1 MAVVPEMAGGGPHAG
16 GRVAQAGAPLAR
28 ARIVFVMAHGRGGSP
43 EDMLRLA
50 EHLALPDAAF
60 LAPAAAGGSWWPASF
75 LAPLAA
81 NEPGLSSG
89 LDVFRKLVGRLQE
102 SGVGTDRIVPM
113 GFSQGACL
121 ALEYAA
127 RSGRAFRGVVGLS
140 GGLVGTGE
148 AGGPAT
154 DALYGHAPKRFD
166 YRAPPPGGPVFLGC
180 HERDPHIPLA
190 RVRETEVVMR
200 ALGAEVVTRIY
211 PGGGHG
217 ITEDEVGIARQ
228 LLARVAGATPPA

>member
-1 MAVVPEMAGGGPHAG
+1 MAGGGPHAG
-16 GRVAQAGAPLAR
+16 ERVERAGVPLAR
-28 ARIVFVMAHGRGGSP
+28 ASLVLVMAHGRGGSP

-60 LAPAAAGGSWWPASF
+60 VAPAAAGGSWWPASF

-89 LDVFRKLVGRLQE
+89 LGVFRTLIGQLQD
-102 SGVGTDRIVPM
+102 SGAGVDRIVLM

-127 RSGRAFRGVVGLS
+127 RSGRVFRGVVGLS

-154 DALYGHAPKRFD
+154 EALYGHAPKRFD
-166 YRAPPPGGPVFLGC
+166 YPAPLPGSSVFLGC

-190 RVRETEVVMR
+190 RVRESETAFER
-200 ALGAEVVTRIY
+200 LGGAVTVKVL
-211 PGGGHG
+211 PGAGHG
-217 ITEDEVGIARQ
+217 ITEEEVQALRGLYNR
-228 LLARVAGATPPA
+228 

>member
-1 MAVVPEMAGGGPHAG
+1 MADGGPHAG
-16 GRVAQAGAPLAR
+16 ERVAQAGAPLAR
-28 ARIVFVMAHGRGGSP
+28 ARVVLVMAHGRGGSP

-60 LAPAAAGGSWWPASF
+60 VAPAAAGGSWWPASF

-89 LDVFRKLVGRLQE
+89 LGVFRTLIGQLQD
-102 SGVGTDRIVPM
+102 SGIKPDRIVLM

-127 RSGRAFRGVVGLS
+127 RSGRVFRGVVGLS
-140 GGLVGTGE
+140 GGLVGTSE
-148 AGGPAT
+148 AGGPEI
-154 DALYGHAPKRFD
+154 DALYGHVSKRFD
-166 YRAPPPGGPVFLGC
+166 YPTSLPDSSVFLGC

-190 RVRETEVVMR
+190 RVRESEAVFER
-200 ALGAEVVTRIY
+200 LGSAVTVKVL
-211 PGGGHG
+211 PGAGHG
-217 ITEDEVGIARQ
+217 IVEDEVRALRGLYNR
-228 LLARVAGATPPA
+228 

>member
-1 MAVVPEMAGGGPHAG
+1 MAGELEISGGGPHAG
-16 GRVAQAGAPLAR
+16 GRIAHAGTPLAR
-28 ARIVFVMAHGRGGSP
+28 ARVVLVMAHGRGGSP

-89 LDVFRKLVGRLQE
+89 LGVFRTLIEQLQD
-102 SGVGTDRIVPM
+102 SGIEPDRIVLI
-113 GFSQGACL
+113 GFSQGGCL

-127 RSGRAFRGVVGLS
+127 RSGRVFRGVVGLS

-154 DALYGHAPKRFD
+154 DELYGHTPKRFD
-166 YRAPPPGGPVFLGC
+166 YAASLPDSSVFLGC
-180 HERDPHIPLA
+180 HELDPHIPLA
-190 RVRETEVVMR
+190 RVRESEAVFER
-200 ALGAEVVTRIY
+200 LGSAVTVKVL
-211 PGGGHG
+211 PGTGHG
-217 ITEDEVGIARQ
+217 IIEDEVRALRGLYNR
-228 LLARVAGATPPA
+228 

>member
-1 MAVVPEMAGGGPHAG
+1 MMAGVAETADGGPHAD
-16 GRVAQAGAPLAR
+16 GRVARAGVPLGR
-28 ARIVFVMAHGRGGSP
+28 ARVVLVMAHGRGGSP

-89 LDVFRKLVGRLQE
+89 LGVLRTLIGRLQD
-102 SGVGTDRIVPM
+102 SGVGTDRIVLL

-127 RSGRAFRGVVGLS
+127 RSGGVFKGVVGLS

-148 AGGPAT
+148 AGGPTT

-166 YRAPPPGGPVFLGC
+166 YDASLAGSSVFLGC

-190 RVRETEVVMR
+190 RVHESETAFDRLGSAVTVEV
-200 ALGAEVVTRIY
+200 LPGA
-211 PGGGHG
+211 GHG
-217 ITEDEVGIARQ
+217 IVEEEIRALRGLYNR
-228 LLARVAGATPPA
+228 

>member
-1 MAVVPEMAGGGPHAG
+1 MAGSPELADGGPHAG
-16 GRVAQAGAPLAR
+16 GRVAQAGTPLAR
-28 ARIVFVMAHGRGGSP
+28 ARVVLVMAHGCGGSP

-60 LAPAAAGGSWWPASF
+60 VAPAAAGGSWWPASF

-89 LDVFRKLVGRLQE
+89 LGVLRSLIGQLQD
-102 SGVGTDRIVPM
+102 SGIGMDRIVLM

-127 RSGRAFRGVVGLS
+127 RSSRVFRGVVGLS
-140 GGLVGTGE
+140 GGLMGTGE
-148 AGGPAT
+148 ADGPAT
-154 DALYGHAPKRFD
+154 DALYGHAPKCFD
-166 YRAPPPGGPVFLGC
+166 YPAPLPDSSVFLGC

-190 RVRETEVVMR
+190 RVRESEVVFER
-200 ALGAEVVTRIY
+200 LGSAVTVKVL
-211 PGGGHG
+211 PGAGHG
-217 ITEDEVGIARQ
+217 IVEEEVRALRGLYNR
-228 LLARVAGATPPA
+228 

>member
-1 MAVVPEMAGGGPHAG
+1 VAGFAEPEGGGPHAG

-28 ARIVFVMAHGRGGSP
+28 ARVVLVMAHGRGGSP
-43 EDMLRLA
+43 EDMLGLA

-60 LAPAAAGGSWWPASF
+60 LAPAASGGSWWPASF
-75 LAPLAA
+75 LAPVAA

-89 LDVFRKLVGRLQE
+89 LSVFRTLIGKLRD
-102 SGVGTDRIVPM
+102 SGIGTDRIVLM

-127 RSGRAFRGVVGLS
+127 RSGGVFKGVLGLS

-148 AGGPAT
+148 AGGPPT
-154 DALYGHAPKRFD
+154 DALYGYTPKRFD
-166 YRAPPPGGPVFLGC
+166 YDASLPGGPVFLGC

-190 RVRETEVVMR
+190 RVYESETVFAR
-200 ALGAEVVTRIY
+200 LGSAVTVKILS
-211 PGGGHG
+211 GAGHG
-217 ITEDEVGIARQ
+217 IVEEEI
-228 LLARVAGATPPA
+228 RVLRGFYNQ

>member
-1 MAVVPEMAGGGPHAG
+1 MAGMGPHAD
-16 GRVAQAGAPLAR
+16 GRVARGGAPLAR
-28 ARIVFVMAHGRGGSP
+28 ARVVLVMAHGRGGSP

-50 EHLALPDAAF
+50 EHLALPDAAI

-75 LAPLAA
+75 LAPIAA

-89 LDVFRKLVGRLQE
+89 LGVFHTLIGQLQD
-102 SGVGTDRIVPM
+102 SSIGTDRIVLI

-121 ALEYAA
+121 TLEYAA
-127 RSGRAFRGVVGLS
+127 RSGGVFKGVVGLS

-154 DALYGHAPKRFD
+154 DVLYGYAPKRFD
-166 YRAPPPGGPVFLGC
+166 YDASLPGGSVFLGC

-190 RVRETEVVMR
+190 RVHESETVFKR
-200 ALGAEVVTRIY
+200 LGSAVTVKVL
-211 PGGGHG
+211 PGVGHG
-217 ITEDEVGIARQ
+217 IVEEEVRALRGLYNR
-228 LLARVAGATPPA
+228 

>member
-1 MAVVPEMAGGGPHAG
+1 MAAAGPHAG
-16 GRVAQAGAPLAR
+16 GRVAQAGVPLAR
-28 ARIVFVMAHGRGGSP
+28 ARVVFVMAHGRGGSP
-43 EDMLRLA
+43 EDMLGLA

-127 RSGRAFRGVVGLS
+127 RSGRAFKGVVGLS

-148 AGGPAT
+148 AGGPPA

-166 YRAPPPGGPVFLGC
+166 YGATRPSGPVLLGC

-190 RVRETEVVMR
+190 RVRESARVFER
-200 ALGAEVVTRIY
+200 LGSAVTVEIL
-211 PGGGHG
+211 PGAGHG
-217 ITEDEVGIARQ
+217 IVEEEVRALRGLYNR
-228 LLARVAGATPPA
+228 

>member
-1 MAVVPEMAGGGPHAG
+1 MVGGGPHAG
-16 GRVAQAGAPLAR
+16 GRVVQAGAPLAR
-28 ARIVFVMAHGRGGSP
+28 ARVVLVMAHGRGGSP
-43 EDMLRLA
+43 EDMLRLG
-50 EHLALPDAAF
+50 EHLALPEAAF
-60 LAPAAAGGSWWPASF
+60 VAPAAAGGSWWPASF

-89 LDVFRKLVGRLQE
+89 LGVVRTLIGTLQD
-102 SGVGTDRIVPM
+102 SGIGPDRIVLM

-127 RSGRAFRGVVGLS
+127 RSGRVFRGVVGLS

-166 YRAPPPGGPVFLGC
+166 YAASLPGSSVFLGC

-190 RVRETEVVMR
+190 RVQESAAVFER
-200 ALGAEVVTRIY
+200 LGSAVTVKVLA
-211 PGGGHG
+211 GAGHG
-217 ITEDEVGIARQ
+217 IVEEEVQALRGFYNR
-228 LLARVAGATPPA
+228 

>member
-1 MAVVPEMAGGGPHAG
+1 MADGGPHAG
-16 GRVAQAGAPLAR
+16 GRIAQEGVPLAR
-28 ARIVFVMAHGRGGSP
+28 ARVVLVMAHGRGGSP

-60 LAPAAAGGSWWPASF
+60 VAPAAAGGSWWPASF
-75 LAPLAA
+75 LAPIAA

-89 LDVFRKLVGRLQE
+89 LGVFRTLIGTLQD
-102 SGVGTDRIVPM
+102 SGIGPDRIVLM

-127 RSGRAFRGVVGLS
+127 RSGRVFKGVVGLS

-154 DALYGHAPKRFD
+154 DALYGHAPKHFD
-166 YRAPPPGGPVFLGC
+166 YPASLPGSSVFLGC

-190 RVRETEVVMR
+190 RVRESEAVFER
-200 ALGAEVVTRIY
+200 LGSAVTVTVL
-211 PGGGHG
+211 PGTGHG
-217 ITEDEVGIARQ
+217 IVEEEVRALRGLYNR
-228 LLARVAGATPPA
+228 

>member
-1 MAVVPEMAGGGPHAG
+1 MAAAGPHAG
-16 GRVAQAGAPLAR
+16 GRVAQAGVPLAR
-28 ARIVFVMAHGRGGSP
+28 ARVVFVMAHGRGGSP
-43 EDMLRLA
+43 EDMLGLA

-127 RSGRAFRGVVGLS
+127 RSGRAFKGVVGLS

-148 AGGPAT
+148 AGGPPA

-166 YRAPPPGGPVFLGC
+166 YGAMRPSGPVFLGC

-190 RVRETEVVMR
+190 RVHESARVFER
-200 ALGAEVVTRIY
+200 LGGAVTVEIL
-211 PGGGHG
+211 PGAGHG
-217 ITEDEVGIARQ
+217 IVEEEVRALRGLYNR
-228 LLARVAGATPPA
+228 

>member
-1 MAVVPEMAGGGPHAG
+1 MAEGPEAAGGGPHAG
-16 GRVAQAGAPLAR
+16 GRVAQAGVPLAR
-28 ARIVFVMAHGRGGSP
+28 ARVVLVMAHGRGGSP
-43 EDMLRLA
+43 DDMLRLA

-60 LAPAAAGGSWWPASF
+60 LAPEAAGGSWWPASF
-75 LAPLAA
+75 LAPIAD

-89 LDVFRKLVGRLQE
+89 LGVFRALIGQLQD
-102 SGVGTDRIVPM
+102 SGIGTDRIVLM

-127 RSGRAFRGVVGLS
+127 RSGRVFRGVVGLS

-148 AGGPAT
+148 ADGPAT

-166 YRAPPPGGPVFLGC
+166 YDASLPGGSVFLGC

-190 RVRETEVVMR
+190 RVHESEKVFAR
-200 ALGAEVVTRIY
+200 LGSAVTVKLL
-211 PGGGHG
+211 PGAGHG
-217 ITEDEVGIARQ
+217 IVEEEVRALRGLYNR
-228 LLARVAGATPPA
+228 

>member
-1 MAVVPEMAGGGPHAG
+1 MAAAGPHAG
-16 GRVAQAGAPLAR
+16 GRVAQAGVPLAR
-28 ARIVFVMAHGRGGSP
+28 ARVVFVMAHGRGGSP
-43 EDMLRLA
+43 EDMLGLA

-127 RSGRAFRGVVGLS
+127 RSGRAFKGVVGLS

-148 AGGPAT
+148 AGGPPA
-154 DALYGHAPKRFD
+154 DALYGHAAKRFD
-166 YRAPPPGGPVFLGC
+166 YGAMRPSGPVFLGC

-190 RVRETEVVMR
+190 RVHESARVFER
-200 ALGAEVVTRIY
+200 LGGAVTVEIL
-211 PGGGHG
+211 PGAGHG
-217 ITEDEVGIARQ
+217 IVEEEVRALRGLYNR
-228 LLARVAGATPPA
+228 

>member
-1 MAVVPEMAGGGPHAG
+1 MAGVPEMTGGGPHAG
-16 GRVAQAGAPLAR
+16 GRVAQAGTPLAR
-28 ARIVFVMAHGRGGSP
+28 ARVAFVMAHGRGGSP

-50 EHLALPDAAF
+50 EHLALPDAAV

-75 LAPLAA
+75 LAPVAA

-89 LDVFRKLVGRLQE
+89 LGVFQALIGQLQD
-102 SGVGTDRIVPM
+102 SGVGTDRIVLL

-127 RSGRAFRGVVGLS
+127 RSGRVFKGVVGLS

-154 DALYGHAPKRFD
+154 AALHGHAPKRFD
-166 YRAPPPGGPVFLGC
+166 YGAPLPGGSVFLGC

-190 RVRETEVVMR
+190 RVHETVAVFDR
-200 ALGAEVVTRIY
+200 LGSAVTVKVL
-211 PGGGHG
+211 PGAGHG
-217 ITEDEVGIARQ
+217 IVEDEVRALRGLYNR
-228 LLARVAGATPPA
+228 

>member
-1 MAVVPEMAGGGPHAG
+1 MTGVVQDAGGGPHAG
-16 GRVAQAGAPLAR
+16 GRVAQAGVPLAR
-28 ARIVFVMAHGRGGSP
+28 ARMALVMAHGRGGSP
-43 EDMLRLA
+43 EDMLQLA

-75 LAPLAA
+75 LAPIAA

-89 LDVFRKLVGRLQE
+89 LGVFQALVRQLQD
-102 SGVGTDRIVPM
+102 SGIETDRIILM
-113 GFSQGACL
+113 SFSQGACL
-121 ALEYAA
+121 VLEYAA
-127 RSGRAFRGVVGLS
+127 RSGRMFNGVVGLS

-166 YRAPPPGGPVFLGC
+166 YDALPAGGSVFLGC

-190 RVRETEVVMR
+190 RVHESKAVFARLGSAVTVKIL
-200 ALGAEVVTRIY
+200 LGA
-211 PGGGHG
+211 GHG
-217 ITEDEVGIARQ
+217 IVEEEVRALRGLYNR
-228 LLARVAGATPPA
+228 

>member
-1 MAVVPEMAGGGPHAG
+1 
-16 GRVAQAGAPLAR
+16 
-28 ARIVFVMAHGRGGSP
+28 
-43 EDMLRLA
+43 MLRLA

-75 LAPLAA
+75 LAPLGA

-89 LDVFRKLVGRLQE
+89 LGVFRTLIGQLQD
-102 SGVGTDRIVPM
+102 SGIGTDRIVLM

-127 RSGRAFRGVVGLS
+127 RSGHVFRGVVGLS
-140 GGLVGTGE
+140 GGLVGTSE
-148 AGGPAT
+148 AGGPTT

-166 YRAPPPGGPVFLGC
+166 YDTLLPGSSVFLGC

-190 RVRETEVVMR
+190 RVLESEMVFER
-200 ALGAEVVTRIY
+200 LGSAVTLKVL
-211 PGGGHG
+211 PGTGHG
-217 ITEDEVGIARQ
+217 IVEEEVRTLRGLYNQ
-228 LLARVAGATPPA
+228 